1 VKARFEELGWPPM
14 DFVGH
19 GIGLFV
25 HEDPYIGPDPSARLE
40 TGMVLGVEPVL
51 LVPGKYGFQV
61 KDVVAVGPD
70 GCDVLS
76 DVTDTDHLL
85 VIE

>member
-1 VKARFEELGWPPM
+1 M

-25 HEDPYIGPDPSARLE
+25 HEDPYIGPDPGARLE
-40 TGMVLGVEPVL
+40 SGMVLGVEPVL
-51 LVPGKYGFQV
+51 LVPGEYGFQV
-61 KDVVAVGPD
+61 KDIVAVTPK

-76 DVTDTDHLL
+76 DVTNTDRLL
-85 VIE
+85 VVQ

>member
-1 VKARFEELGWPPM
+1 MDRFDEWGWPPM

-25 HEDPYIGPDPSARLE
+25 HEDPYLGPDAEARLE
-40 TGMVLGVEPVL
+40 SGMVLGVEPVL
-51 LVPGKYGFQV
+51 LVPGAYGFQV
-61 KDVVAVGPD
+61 KDIVAVGPE
-70 GCDVLS
+70 GCDLLS
-76 DVTDTDHLL
+76 DVTNTDRLL